1 MLVVLV
7 EYLGAILLNLI
18 QIAAAVRSDYGLIV
32 NI

>member
-18 QIAAAVRSDYGLIV
+18 QITAAVGSDFGLIV